1 MKDTLAEAVVRKA
14 RESAT
19 AINTLFERDA
29 ARLVACA
36 RALGSVFEGG
46 GRLFVFG
53 NGGSACDAA
62 HVAVEFQH
70 PIIEKRKALRA
81 IALSQDAA
89 LLSAL
94 GNDEDFALAFAR
106 QLALHATPKDA
117 ALAFSTSGK
126 SRNVVRALRAARE
139 MGMLTILFAG
149 GDGGTAHEAADHVFV
164 APSFSIH
171 RIQECH
177 TALLHI
183 LWDLVHLARGEE
195 DVV

>member
-1 MKDTLAEAVVRKA
+1 MSDKLAEAVMRKG

-19 AINTLFERDA
+19 AITSLFERDA
-29 ARLVACA
+29 DRLVACA
-36 RALGSVFEGG
+36 HALASVLDAG

-62 HVAVEFQH
+62 HMAVEFQH
-70 PIIEKRKALRA
+70 PIIEKRKALQA

-89 LLSAL
+89 MLSAL
-94 GNDEDFALAFAR
+94 GNDEDFALAYAR
-106 QLALHATPKDA
+106 QLTLHGTSKDA

-149 GDGGTAHEAADHVFV
+149 RDGGTAAEAAEHVFV

-177 TALLHI
+177 TALLHV
-183 LWDLVHLARGEE
+183 LWDLVHLVRGEE